1 MGTLNDMPF
10 MEERTEW
17 NDLSRLASVAA
28 MTKKEREAYE
38 ISLKHYRDYYNSIE
52 YAKYEAS
59 KEGREEGLKVGRTE
73 GERKKQLE
81 IAGKL
86 KALGIPVAT
95 IQESTGLTPE
105 EIERL

>member
-1 MGTLNDMPF
+1 M
-10 MEERTEW
+10 
-17 NDLSRLASVAA
+17 V
-28 MTKKEREAYE
+28 KKEREAYE

-59 KEGREEGLKVGRTE
+59 KEARKEGREEGLRE
-73 GERKKQLE
+73 GSIK
-81 IAGKL
+81 IATKL
-86 KALGIPVAT
+86 KVLGIPVAT